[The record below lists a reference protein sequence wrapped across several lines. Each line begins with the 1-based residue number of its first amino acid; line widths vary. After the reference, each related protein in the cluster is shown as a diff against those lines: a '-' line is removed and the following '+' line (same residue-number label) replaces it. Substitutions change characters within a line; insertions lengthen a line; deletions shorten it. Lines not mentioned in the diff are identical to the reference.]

1 MFFYSWLVA
10 KRLAELVVL
19 FICVML
25 VPQTR
30 VESLVVIS
38 AAFLWLNLR
47 NQATGKEMMFFGFFQ
62 PTIQAIRY
70 LLGVLDQVHAVD
82 HSVLT
87 SDFEGLQEHVG
98 IGDDRVLSPEFQPFR
113 RPVSMRELRLEVEQ
127 AWFDNFIRM
136 RRHKNSVFIEAA
148 GSMGRFSIVAYA
160 FFRLA

>member
-70 LLGVLDQVHAVD
+70 LLGVLDQVR
-82 HSVLT
+82 T
-87 SDFEGLQEHVG
+87 
-98 IGDDRVLSPEFQPFR
+98 R
-113 RPVSMRELRLEVEQ
+113 
-127 AWFDNFIRM
+127 
-136 RRHKNSVFIEAA
+136 
-148 GSMGRFSIVAYA
+148 
-160 FFRLA
+160 